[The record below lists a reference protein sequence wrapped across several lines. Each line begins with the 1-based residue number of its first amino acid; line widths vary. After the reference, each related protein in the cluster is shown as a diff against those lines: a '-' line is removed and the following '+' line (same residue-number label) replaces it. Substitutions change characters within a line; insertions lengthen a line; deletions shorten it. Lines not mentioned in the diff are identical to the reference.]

1 MPRGRER
8 ENEPKWLFPFPK
20 PFSFSQ
26 ILMHWFELLLNSNLN
41 MHACMKGV
49 PPYVQ
54 QPSNHSHN
62 VTPKALFLS
71 EPIYTKLILMLI
83 VLFIDL
89 CYISVDSFFFC
100 FLSVELWAL
109 HFCYRIRAASRAY
122 TPANRSKRCISNPR
136 ARYFSRTFPQ
146 SVRSLSR
153 SHRPFSPRRHFSAAP
168 RMVVVLGRGALA
180 GRSPVP

>member
-1 MPRGRER
+1 
-8 ENEPKWLFPFPK
+8 
-20 PFSFSQ
+20 
-26 ILMHWFELLLNSNLN
+26 
-41 MHACMKGV
+41 MHACMKCV

-54 QPSNHSHN
+54 QASNHSHN

-71 EPIYTKLILMLI
+71 EPIYTKLILMLL

-89 CYISVDSFFFC
+89 CYISVDCFFY

-146 SVRSLSR
+146 SICSLTR
-153 SHRPFSPRRHFSAAP
+153 SHRPFSPRRRFSAAL
-168 RMVVVLGRGALA
+168 RLVVVLGRGALA
-180 GRSPVP
+180 GCSPMP

>member
-1 MPRGRER
+1 
-8 ENEPKWLFPFPK
+8 
-20 PFSFSQ
+20 
-26 ILMHWFELLLNSNLN
+26 MHFEFKFKYG
-41 MHACMKGV
+41 CMQGV

-54 QPSNHSHN
+54 QASNHSHN

-89 CYISVDSFFFC
+89 CYISVDSFFY

-136 ARYFSRTFPQ
+136 ARYFSWTFPQ
-146 SVRSLSR
+146 SVHSSSR
-153 SHRPFSPRRHFSAAP
+153 SHRSFSPRCHFSATP